1 MHSQICCSFSHAGWN
16 TNPAVWISGP
26 IRLVNDSAMCH
37 LGLLSRRGSMKR
49 FFTFCL
55 IFLNDGQAVYYTHL
69 SLSISVFVL
78 VFSDQS
84 FHLIHTYSCTC
95 IYYTHFSSHL
105 THNIHDEFCPW
116 SSFYVAFH
124 TFVLSRSTNDVGLL
138 VYGLFS
144 FPVYWLAASLWFA
157 WRLSEVL
164 SNWYN
169 GNKSGVGNFINS
181 KQWKMRPSALH
192 HKKTFLNWWKAG
204 AVCR

>member
-1 MHSQICCSFSHAGWN
+1 
-16 TNPAVWISGP
+16 
-26 IRLVNDSAMCH
+26 
-37 LGLLSRRGSMKR
+37 MKR

-69 SLSISVFVL
+69 SLSMSVFVL

-192 HKKTFLNWWKAG
+192 HKKTFLN
-204 AVCR
+204 